1 MKPRQ
6 IAAMHADP
14 EYKAFVESGTK
25 LRVSKLFSMSYLVAS
40 VFNAYQE
47 EATELMDK
55 YHMNQ
60 KSIKMKA
67 DNLARSFDAYDKVM
81 RSFLNEEEARRLLCE
96 DYESLKR
103 ICDKFMNYEDEKG
116 ENNA

>member
-1 MKPRQ
+1 MTPKQ

-14 EYKAFVESGTK
+14 EYKAFVESGAK
-25 LRVSKLFSMSYLVAS
+25 LKVSKLFSMAYIVAS

-60 KSIKMKA
+60 KGIKMKA
-67 DNLARSFDAYDKVM
+67 DNLSNSFDAYDKVM
-81 RSFLNEEEARRLLCE
+81 RSFLKEENVKKLLVE
-96 DYESLKR
+96 DYENFKR
-103 ICDKFMNYEDEKG
+103 LCDRFMNYE
-116 ENNA
+116 ENQQQ

>member
-1 MKPRQ
+1 MTSKQ
-6 IAAMHADP
+6 LAAMYADP
-14 EYKAFVESGTK
+14 EYKAFVESGAK
-25 LRVSKLFSMSYLVAS
+25 LKVSKLFSMSYLLAS
-40 VFNAYQE
+40 VYNAYQE

-60 KSIKMKA
+60 KSIKMKV

-103 ICDKFMNYEDEKG
+103 ICDKFMNYE
-116 ENNA
+116 ENQQL